1 MKNLSTTSRNDFL
14 CPKTPYHG
22 QDYLQGFLFNS
33 NLQEFTH
40 RVGYISA
47 LHSNGKLSSQEACR
61 HIEQLWDKIEL
72 SPPKPRR
79 SSK

>member
-1 MKNLSTTSRNDFL
+1 MKNLSKTSQSDFL

-22 QDYLQGFLFNS
+22 QDYLQGFLFNN

-47 LHSNGKLSSQEACR
+47 LHSNGKLSSQQAYR
-61 HIEQLWDKIEL
+61 YIEQLWEKVEL
-72 SPPKPRR
+72 SSPKPRR